1 MTVPC
6 LADFLLSAK
15 IPCRDC
21 GAPIAFATTTS
32 SKQIPMDLF
41 PSERGNVV
49 LRLQLDAS
57 RPEGAR
63 LLARVFG
70 KVDAYEAR
78 HAGALLYL
86 SHFVTCPAAQARRKE
101 HGK

>member
-1 MTVPC
+1 MTIPC
-6 LADFLLSAK
+6 LADYLSTQFVG
-15 IPCRDC
+15 CRDC
-21 GAPIAFATTTS
+21 NATIVFATTTS
-32 SKQIPMDLF
+32 SKKIPMDPL
-41 PSERGNVV
+41 SSDRGNVA

-57 RPEGAR
+57 VPFGAR

-78 HAGALLYL
+78 HAGATLYL

-101 HGK
+101 GK